1 MTVTQRDMTLING
14 LGNFR
19 VLTLSQIRKYYFGD
33 LARSLVQRRLGL
45 LRDKNLLRS
54 YPFGEQGALAWTL
67 TSEAARLIER
77 PERVFRRPPNRNTL
91 VHDLSVASVGLEL
104 ERLGILHE
112 WLSTYELELGLYNK
126 ERHIPDAI
134 FRLKIGDT
142 LLGPIALEVENSLKC
157 RDKIRRLLFEYSEW
171 FKVTDLWLFWRKK
184 WMLNTFREVGA
195 KFPEP
200 RLWFAAESLDHT
212 PKTEHKIVLTDIHGA
227 ALNLEDFAQTSQ
239 LKQNTEGD
247 APTDT
252 HGIRP
257 LEALHVV
264 RGINKS
270 HAINSLSS
278 PDTPTSAFPDL
289 LDHSLSPINLGDGV
303 VNKGNWTAGCRVR
316 NEEEEEEFEL
326 DGGLGNE

>member
-1 MTVTQRDMTLING
+1 MTVTQRDMTLIYG

-19 VLTLSQIRKYYFGD
+19 VLTLSQIRKYYFEG

-54 YPFGEQGALAWTL
+54 YPFGDQGALAWTL

-91 VHDLSVASVGLEL
+91 VHDLSVAGVGLEL

-112 WLSTYELELGLYNK
+112 WLSTYEMELGLHGK
-126 ERHIPDAI
+126 DRHIPDAI

-171 FKVTDLWLFWRKK
+171 FKVTDLWLFWRKE
-184 WMLNTFREVGA
+184 WMLKTFREVAG

-200 RLWFAAESLDHT
+200 RLWFAAESLDHM
-212 PKTEHKIVLTDIHGA
+212 PKHEHKIVLTDIHGA
-227 ALNLEDFAQTSQ
+227 ALNLEDFAQISRA
-239 LKQNTEGD
+239 KQSTAGD
-247 APTDT
+247 TPTDT
-252 HGIRP
+252 HSIGP

-289 LDHSLSPINLGDGV
+289 IDHSLSPINLGDGV
-303 VNKGNWTAGCRVR
+303 VNKGNWTKGCRVR
-316 NEEEEEEFEL
+316 NEEEKIIGL
-326 DGGLGNE
+326 DGGSIHG